1 MHHGAMRAFG
11 NPAVAPRMLLL
22 NEVRFDPDWIFRL
35 DRPLFLMPGDRVS
48 MDGGRLLV
56 QRAGGPEEYPTADLA
71 PWCWRWRL
79 I

>member
-1 MHHGAMRAFG
+1 MWVIGE
-11 NPAVAPRMLLL
+11 PATAPKMLLL

-35 DRPLFLMPGDRVS
+35 NRPLFLMPGDQVR
-48 MDGGRLLV
+48 MDGNRLSLR
-56 QRAGGPEEYPTADLA
+56 RAAGQLEHPPGDVE